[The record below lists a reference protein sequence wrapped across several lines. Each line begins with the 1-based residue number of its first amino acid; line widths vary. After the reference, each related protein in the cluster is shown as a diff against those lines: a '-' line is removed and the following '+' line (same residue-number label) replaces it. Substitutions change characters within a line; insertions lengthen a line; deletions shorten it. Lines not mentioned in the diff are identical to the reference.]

1 MDPMNQNSKKTSW
14 FSPRL
19 AFLALF
25 CAVISFSGVREGT
38 EPCVGTN
45 VMSFNI
51 RYANTG
57 DGPNAWTNRKSLV
70 SSTLLFHKADVAG
83 LQEALRSQIKD
94 LEETLPGY
102 AWFGVGRDDGK
113 EGGEFNP
120 VFFRTDKMRLIRQ
133 STFWLSETPDVPGSR
148 SWGAACNRIVTWAE
162 FEDAGCKA
170 RFFFFNTHFDHA
182 SETARRKSA
191 EVLLRRI
198 DEIAGRA
205 PIVVTGDFNS
215 TERDAAY
222 IVLTGGKPAPLA
234 DARALVKAKPYGS
247 SQSFNGFT
255 SELRPGRIIDFIF
268 VRDVGSVLR
277 QGIIS
282 EKWDGRF
289 ASDHYPVLA
298 EVVIQ

>member
-83 LQEALRSQIKD
+83 LQEALRS
-94 LEETLPGY
+94 
-102 AWFGVGRDDGK
+102 
-113 EGGEFNP
+113 
-120 VFFRTDKMRLIRQ
+120 
-133 STFWLSETPDVPGSR
+133 
-148 SWGAACNRIVTWAE
+148 
-162 FEDAGCKA
+162 
-170 RFFFFNTHFDHA
+170 
-182 SETARRKSA
+182 
-191 EVLLRRI
+191 
-198 DEIAGRA
+198 
-205 PIVVTGDFNS
+205 VTGDFNA